1 LDTSL
6 IINLISQQ
14 FQIWVLFDLFVITA
28 TTSKAKV
35 KQASK
40 QASLSNGNFLAAGFQ
55 IFFFCCLLLLLC
67 SDILL
72 FKPIE
77 LEFSLWFFHSDW
89 THFEYFV
96 TIFFW
101 LWGGGI
107 SWISD
112 GGVLLLLIFK
122 QHSSPVASSQDQ
134 SHVFARLQGE

>member
-1 LDTSL
+1 LTPSSSSSPPLLANLLGCSSTQQSLDTSL

-14 FQIWVLFDLFVITA
+14 FKIWVLFDLFVIHSKA

-40 QASLSNGNFLAAGFQ
+40 QESLSNGKFLAAGFQ

-77 LEFSLWFFHSDW
+77 LEFSLWFVHSDG

-96 TIFFW
+96 TVFFW
-101 LWGGGI
+101 L
-107 SWISD
+107 
-112 GGVLLLLIFK
+112 LL
-122 QHSSPVASSQDQ
+122 
-134 SHVFARLQGE
+134 GWWN